1 MDQLPIVL
9 PQPRGHSGPLLEL
22 VARRIRAEAES
33 EVESFDLR
41 PRHVIALTLLDL
53 VGEQSQSDLAAALR
67 VDRTNL
73 VGLLNDLETADLIER
88 RRSPQDRRRH
98 TVSLTPA
105 GTRRLAEVQNALA
118 AAEQRVLFA
127 LNAEQ
132 QATLHAL
139 LERGVTHAQVRRAIA
154 ALSGYGSW
162 PLSEATLATMAGRR
176 PRIVLRR
183 AGSGGHGANGIHDAG
198 IGAVLDLPLQLGV
211 AAADGDDLGG
221 VLEP

>member
-1 MDQLPIVL
+1 MDDASMDQLPIVL
-9 PQPRGHSGPLLEL
+9 PPPRGHSGPLLEL

-53 VGEQSQSDLAAALR
+53 VGEQSQSDLADALR

-118 AAEQRVLFA
+118 AAEQRVLSA
-127 LNAEQ
+127 LDAEQ

-139 LERGVTHAQVRRAIA
+139 LQRVTANKAECSQPSQAACSAEHA
-154 ALSGYGSW
+154 
-162 PLSEATLATMAGRR
+162 
-176 PRIVLRR
+176 
-183 AGSGGHGANGIHDAG
+183 DA
-198 IGAVLDLPLQLGV
+198 
-211 AAADGDDLGG
+211 
-221 VLEP
+221 

>member
-1 MDQLPIVL
+1 MDDAAMDQLPIVL

-53 VGEQSQSDLAAALR
+53 VGEQSQSDLADALR

-105 GTRRLAEVQNALA
+105 GTRRLAEVQNALG
-118 AAEQRVLFA
+118 AAEQRVLSA
-127 LNAEQ
+127 LDAEQ

-139 LERGVTHAQVRRAIA
+139 LQRVTANTAECNEPSQAACSAEHA
-154 ALSGYGSW
+154 
-162 PLSEATLATMAGRR
+162 
-176 PRIVLRR
+176 
-183 AGSGGHGANGIHDAG
+183 DA
-198 IGAVLDLPLQLGV
+198 
-211 AAADGDDLGG
+211 
-221 VLEP
+221 